1 MYRNCPTNQSALV
14 EGLLFILRRR
24 RKKIAQVTLIVPV
37 QIIKVF
43 EILEDPI
50 HEIEVNNINWNGC
63 CLCFNM
69 EYFYQINLGEQGNA
83 LVDQEVD
90 LEIVDVPDLGNA
102 EGRDPVALNQK
113 ISTLLMK
120 QHVLEISHMKRI
132 QRRKRYSQKR
142 CGSLLKNLLYCTYAV

>member
-1 MYRNCPTNQSALV
+1 
-14 EGLLFILRRR
+14 
-24 RKKIAQVTLIVPV
+24 
-37 QIIKVF
+37 
-43 EILEDPI
+43 
-50 HEIEVNNINWNGC
+50 
-63 CLCFNM
+63 M

-90 LEIVDVPDLGNA
+90 QEIEDVLDLGNA

-132 QRRKRYSQKR
+132 
-142 CGSLLKNLLYCTYAV
+142 